1 MSMRKRSESFAF
13 SAVAGRSA
21 ASDCWP
27 TEPGIVKIWP
37 TPDGAPASKAAT
49 STVQPC
55 VDSGLQ
61 RTPTFVRA
69 RPAAVDEDASAPPPQ
84 DSSPAARK
92 SETGKA
98 VDTVP

>member
-1 MSMRKRSESFAF
+1 MRKRSESLDF
-13 SAVAGRSA
+13 SAVPGRGA
-21 ASDCWP
+21 PSDCCP
-27 TEPGIVKIWP
+27 TPPGPVKIGRP
-37 TPDGAPASKAAT
+37 PAGEPASKAAS

-55 VDSGLQ
+55 VESGLH

-69 RPAAVDEDASAPPPQ
+69 RPAATEDDASAPPPQ
-84 DSSPAARK
+84 ASSPGMRK

>member
-1 MSMRKRSESFAF
+1 MRKRSESLDF
-13 SAVAGRSA
+13 SAVPGSST
-21 ASDCWP
+21 ASDCCP
-27 TEPGIVKIWP
+27 TPPGTVKIWP
-37 TPDGAPASKAAT
+37 TPAGEPASKAAT

-69 RPAAVDEDASAPPPQ
+69 RAAAGEDDASAPPPQ
-84 DSSPAARK
+84 ASSPGMRK

>member
-1 MSMRKRSESFAF
+1 MWKRSESFVF
-13 SAVAGRSA
+13 SAAPGSSA
-21 ASDCWP
+21 ASDCCEA
-27 TEPGIVKIWP
+27 EPGIVKIWP
-37 TPDGAPASKAAT
+37 TPAGEPASKAAT

-55 VDSGLQ
+55 VESGLH

-69 RPAAVDEDASAPPPQ
+69 RPAFVEDDASAPPPQ
-84 DSSPAARK
+84 ASSPGMRK